1 MGAVT
6 VRVDASGA
14 LVVPKEALEALG
26 IPDGGELR
34 LAVEGTV
41 MQAGAIGP
49 ATVAELR
56 ALVRPWRRPS
66 GSAVEELLLERQLE
80 AALESLDIAEARR
93 LRSGI
98 AAARG

>member
-6 VRVDASGA
+6 VRVDAGGA
-14 LVVPKEALEALG
+14 LVVPKETLEALG

-34 LAVEGTV
+34 LTVEEAAVWANTV
-41 MQAGAIGP
+41 GP
-49 ATVAELR
+49 DTVAELR

-80 AALESLDIAEARR
+80 AALESFDISQARR
-93 LRSGI
+93 LRAAI
-98 AAARG
+98 AAARD

>member
-6 VRVDASGA
+6 VKVDASGK
-14 LVVPKEALEALG
+14 LVVPKETLEALG

-34 LAVEGTV
+34 LTAEDA
-41 MQAGAIGP
+41 AGEANAIGP
-49 ATVAELR
+49 DTVAELR

-66 GSAVEELLLERQLE
+66 GSGVEELLLERQLE
-80 AALESLDIAEARR
+80 AALESFDIPEARR
-93 LRSGI
+93 LRAAI